1 MMERHEK
8 NDHTQLPEEL
18 QRFVG
23 TGGVTDR
30 SGHSLAKVYETGN
43 GFFIKCDELGELA
56 REHRMTDLFFRLG
69 LGPEPV
75 RYLSADRDY
84 LVTRRTP
91 GRDLTKALDD
101 PVCVCRLLA
110 DALKALHTQPTEGA
124 AIPVSSRYERYMAS
138 ADGPFSGG
146 CYDPSVYMDP
156 YRLSSREEAWEV
168 MQRGRHLL
176 RCDTLI
182 HGDACLP
189 NVIEE
194 NGAFRSFIDVGMGG
208 LGDRHI
214 DLYWA
219 IWSLHYNFGTDA
231 YADAFLGFYGRE
243 SVREETF
250 RVVAAFE
257 AFG

>member
-1 MMERHEK
+1 MTAHHENNGHME
-8 NDHTQLPEEL
+8 LPREL
-18 QRFVG
+18 RPFVG
-23 TGGVTDR
+23 ARGVTDR
-30 SGHSLAKVYETGN
+30 SGHSSAKVYETRA

-84 LVTRRTP
+84 LVTRKTP

>member
-1 MMERHEK
+1 MI
-8 NDHTQLPEEL
+8 
-18 QRFVG
+18 
-23 TGGVTDR
+23 DR
-30 SGHSLAKVYETGN
+30 SGHSPAKVYEAPTGY
-43 GFFIKCDELGELA
+43 FVKCDEIGELA
-56 REHRMTDLFFRLG
+56 REYQMTKLFHG
-69 LGPEPV
+69 LGAGAEAV
-75 RYLSADRDY
+75 RYLTLDRDY
-84 LVTRRTP
+84 LVTRKVP
-91 GRDLTKALDD
+91 GQDLTKDLSD
-101 PVCVCRLLA
+101 PIHVCHVLA
-110 DALKALHTQPTEGA
+110 DALRKLHAQPVDGS
-124 AIPVSSRYERYMAS
+124 IPVSSRYERYMAS

-257 AFG
+257 AF